1 MPLTGYFLL
10 QIDMFFFFKKGTA
23 GGQQS
28 SYVQS
33 VGEAKG
39 HVCVAVEVDRVNVC
53 ADFNL
58 PLFYELTVIQIEAQ
72 AHEYSIGIK

>member
-1 MPLTGYFLL
+1 MFLFL
-10 QIDMFFFFKKGTA
+10 KGTA

-39 HVCVAVEVDRVNVC
+39 HVCVAVEVDRVNLC
-53 ADFNL
+53 KR
-58 PLFYELTVIQIEAQ
+58 T
-72 AHEYSIGIK
+72 SIYRFSSP